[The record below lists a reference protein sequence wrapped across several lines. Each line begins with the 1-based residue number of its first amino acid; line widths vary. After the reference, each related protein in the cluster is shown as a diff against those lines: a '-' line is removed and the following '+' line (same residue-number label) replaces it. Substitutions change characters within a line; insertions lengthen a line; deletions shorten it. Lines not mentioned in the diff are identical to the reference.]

1 MLRVLAAVVAVVVLA
16 VAAPG
21 QERPAR
27 AGGPM
32 AEFVP
37 AYQRAGS
44 PRMLVYADF
53 AGGTSVRS
61 AAGAQAVRALGAE
74 VERALAVPGVSLVR
88 ASAVKPLSEE
98 QVRALR
104 GGESY
109 AGARTLGNAADADM
123 VLYLRVVETAQ
134 AGYTGTYVLADLR
147 RGAALGRH
155 AWDMVPDESGG
166 VDRAAVRE
174 QAAAIVGKVS
184 EQVARAYP
192 PGGSP
197 ANARR
202 AVVRIAGAY
211 TPADLAA
218 LRAGLNAAPGVK
230 EGSALLRAED
240 RSAPMHVATLD
251 VVFGGDID
259 ELRRL
264 VHRTIINEMGMAST
278 PIDAR
283 EGAVAMR
290 LSPLPLS
297 TRERMLVG
305 GAGSNHT
312 RAERDRLA
320 LAYANAGSPK
330 VGVLF
335 SRAQTA
341 PRAGESAP
349 VEVGQRS
356 RATPAGL
363 GRDSAPAAV
372 PQGADAMVMLENA
385 VSERLTQL
393 GVQVSP
399 LAPAQEKL
407 AESPEFKERAWE
419 DRDLALALGREAGV
433 DVVVCGVASTA
444 EGKVRL
450 TVRVWNVKTGEA
462 LERVEVDGELPADEG
477 EALNRRAEELA
488 AVTTGRLMT
497 LLSDRWEAVPRK

>member
-1 MLRVLAAVVAVVVLA
+1 MLRLLAAVLAAVLLA
-16 VAAPG
+16 AAAPG
-21 QERPAR
+21 QERR
-27 AGGPM
+27 AGGPI
-32 AEFVP
+32 AEFVA

-44 PRMLVYADF
+44 PRLLVYADF
-53 AGGTSVRS
+53 AGGTSARS

-74 VERALAVPGVSLVR
+74 VERALSVPGVSVVR
-88 ASAVKPLSEE
+88 ASTMKPLTPD
-98 QVRALR
+98 QLQALR
-104 GGESY
+104 SGESF
-109 AGARTLGNAADADM
+109 AGARMLGNAADADM

-147 RGAALGRH
+147 RGAALGRY
-155 AWDMVPDESGG
+155 AWDMVPGEDGAVE
-166 VDRAAVRE
+166 DATIRARVT
-174 QAAAIVGKVS
+174 AIVAKVS

-202 AVVRIAGAY
+202 AVVRIAGSY
-211 TPADLAA
+211 TPADLTA

-240 RSAPMHVATLD
+240 RTGPVHVATLD

-264 VHRTIINEMGMAST
+264 VHRTIIDQMGMASD

-297 TRERMLVG
+297 SREKMLVG
-305 GAGSNHT
+305 GVASNRS
-312 RAERDRLA
+312 RAERDRLT

-335 SRAQTA
+335 CRAQA
-341 PRAGESAP
+341 EPPAGGAAR

-356 RATPAGL
+356 RATPSGL
-363 GRDSAPAAV
+363 GRDTVVGAV
-372 PQGADAMVMLENA
+372 QAGADAMVMLETA
-385 VSERLTQL
+385 VAERMTQL

-399 LAPAQEKL
+399 LAPAQERL
-407 AESPEFKERAWE
+407 AASPEFKEKAWE
-419 DRDLALALGREAGV
+419 DRDLAVALGREGGV
-433 DVVVCGVASTA
+433 DVVVCGVVTTGG
-444 EGKVRL
+444 GKVRL
-450 TVRVWNVKTGEA
+450 TVRAFDVKAGEA
-462 LERVEVDGELPADEG
+462 LERVEVEGDLPVDEG
-477 EALNRRAEELA
+477 ASLNRRAEELA

-497 LLSDRWEAVPRK
+497 LLSDRWEAMPRK